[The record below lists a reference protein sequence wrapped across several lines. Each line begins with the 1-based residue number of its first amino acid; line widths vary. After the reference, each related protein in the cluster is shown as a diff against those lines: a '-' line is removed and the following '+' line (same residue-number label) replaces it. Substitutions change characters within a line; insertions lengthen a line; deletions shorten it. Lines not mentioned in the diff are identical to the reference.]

1 MEQAATPT
9 ITLTLLPN
17 CCGDEGA
24 EPEGEDL
31 NLLVNLQYIPPL
43 TCAHDQKNVNL
54 DAFVLRECEEGVWS
68 TNGASFTSKEA
79 T

>member
-1 MEQAATPT
+1 MEQAATQT
-9 ITLTLLPN
+9 IMLTLLPN

-54 DAFVLRECEEGVWS
+54 DAFVLRDSVR
-68 TNGASFTSKEA
+68 KEF
-79 T
+79 